1 MTVVETILAGA
12 SCGRCPV
19 AVGDGRVLVA
29 GLAAL
34 GGIHR
39 LGLAKL
45 GGRLV
50 ERVHGSNVAPPRPEV
65 KP

>member
-1 MTVVETILAGA
+1 VVAL
-12 SCGRCPV
+12 
-19 AVGDGRVLVA
+19 AVGPVLVA
-29 GLAAL
+29 LAGAL

-45 GGRLV
+45 GGR
-50 ERVHGSNVAPPRPEV
+50 EV